1 MPSTAGTGLR
11 SRVSSADTAETA
23 QLALLQLKIR
33 KADRS
38 QLFLSAASPKES
50 LLSFALAIRARVLT
64 SYLLAFLSPF
74 SLAGL
79 PQLAVNSELHT
90 KGDEG

>member
-1 MPSTAGTGLR
+1 MAQLAQASAAGP
-11 SRVSSADTAETA
+11 AW
-23 QLALLQLKIR
+23 LALLQPKIR

-38 QLFLSAASPKES
+38 QLFLSAASPKET

-64 SYLLAFLSPF
+64 SYLLAFLSHF